1 MASDPWPHE
10 IHALV
15 TGGGTGIGAAIARR
29 LAASGMKV
37 TVLGRRR
44 EPLERVCAE
53 SAGIAAVIADITRKE
68 EVAAALVAARA
79 KFGPVHVL
87 VNNAGMARSAP
98 LDKISLDDWQQVLAV
113 NLTGTFICTRA
124 VLDDMREAG
133 WGRVINIAST
143 ATLRGYPYVAS
154 YCAAKHGVLGL
165 TRALAL
171 EIARDGITVNAVC
184 PGYTA
189 TELIDEALQ
198 NISSQSGRSREQAM
212 EKLTALNPQRRLVQP
227 EEVADAVHWLCGAGA
242 AAMNGQAIAVAG
254 GEVM

>member
-1 MASDPWPHE
+1 MTSVPQPHE

-87 VNNAGMARSAP
+87 VNNAGMAMPAP
-98 LDKISLDDWQQVLAV
+98 LEKISLDDWQQVLAV

-124 VLDDMREAG
+124 VLDGMREAG

-143 ATLRGYPYVAS
+143 AALRGYPYVAS

-171 EIARDGITVNAVC
+171 EIAREGITVNAVC

-212 EKLTALNPQRRLVQP
+212 EKLTSLNPQRRLVQP